1 MTRTPVTG
9 ADVSRAVDLT
19 ANALREAPAEVWARQ
34 AGPMDCDCWDA
45 LDHLNNGLFSY
56 ALRLAP
62 QVPYLQGRP
71 TIVWQR
77 PGEQPLPIITD
88 RESGPEAGIE
98 ALLMMGGLVAAVV
111 DARPPTARS
120 WHIWGTADPE
130 GFAAMGVVET
140 LAHAFDLTQGLKV
153 PFAAPGDLV
162 APALARLFP
171 EAPQGTD
178 PWATML
184 WATGRGELEGRERVS
199 PDWQWH
205 SAPLDEEPA

>member
-19 ANALREAPAEVWARQ
+19 ANALREAPAEDWARQ
-34 AGPMDCDCWDA
+34 AGPMGCDCWDA

-111 DARPPTARS
+111 DARPPTA
-120 WHIWGTADPE
+120 A
-130 GFAAMGVVET
+130 V
-140 LAHAFDLTQGLKV
+140 LAHLGHRRPRGLR
-153 PFAAPGDLV
+153 GDGRGRN
-162 APALARLFP
+162 ARARLRPHAGAEGAVRGAGRSGGPGAGAAVP

-205 SAPLDEEPA
+205 GAPLDEAPA

>member
-1 MTRTPVTG
+1 
-9 ADVSRAVDLT
+9 
-19 ANALREAPAEVWARQ
+19 
-34 AGPMDCDCWDA
+34 

-62 QVPYLQGRP
+62 QVPYLQGRS

-111 DARPPTARS
+111 DARPASARA

-140 LAHAFDLTQGLKV
+140 LAHAFDLTQGLGV
-153 PFAAPGDLV
+153 DFEAPGDLV

-171 EAPQGTD
+171 EAPADTD
-178 PWATML
+178 PWPTLL
-184 WATGRGELEGRERVS
+184 WATGRGELAGHAKRS
-199 PDWQWH
+199 PDWTWH
-205 SAPLDEEPA
+205 SAPLEELD